1 MIRGGVSSNRLDPA
15 AILSYFAAKSTQK
28 RTNGGHLSEK
38 VHMPAEKPPKLAK
51 CGTGIKAWD
60 LGYSKHQTLPPIDH
74 ANHLEPPLDEPRAPH
89 NGARPP

>member
-1 MIRGGVSSNRLDPA
+1 MIRSGVSWNRLDSA
-15 AILSYFAAKSTQK
+15 VILSYFASKSIQK

-60 LGYSKHQTLPPIDH
+60 LGVFKTPNL
-74 ANHLEPPLDEPRAPH
+74 APH
-89 NGARPP
+89 